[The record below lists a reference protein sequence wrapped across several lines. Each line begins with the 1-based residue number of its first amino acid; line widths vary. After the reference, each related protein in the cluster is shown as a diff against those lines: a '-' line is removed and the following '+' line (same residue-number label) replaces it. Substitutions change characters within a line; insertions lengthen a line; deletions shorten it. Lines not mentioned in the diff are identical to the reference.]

1 MTGDRRS
8 LDDLKREMR
17 TRYAALRRTAATAL
31 GDSVGERFAD
41 AFLAAITPDPGTV
54 VAGYWPI
61 NGEADIRPLLSHLD
75 ARGCVTALPEVVGR
89 GTSLCFRRWRPG
101 DPLEPGLFGTRQ
113 PPVTAPIV
121 SPTVV
126 LVPLLA
132 FDAGGGRLGY
142 GGGFYDRTLPV
153 LRAAGPLLAVGVA
166 YAAQRAEAIPT
177 DDHDQR
183 LDWILTEESAREAL
197 G

>member
-17 TRYAALRRTAATAL
+17 TRYAVLRRTAARAL

-41 AFLAAITPDPGTV
+41 AFLAAVTPSPGTV

-61 NGEADIRPLLSHLD
+61 NDEADIRPLLSRLD
-75 ARGCVTALPEVVGR
+75 ARGCVTALPEVVGQGAPLR
-89 GTSLCFRRWRPG
+89 FRRWREG

-113 PPVTAPIV
+113 PSANAPIV
-121 SPTVV
+121 SPTIV

-132 FDAGGGRLGY
+132 FDTRGGRLGY

-153 LRAAGPLLAVGVA
+153 LRAVGPLLAVGVA
-166 YAAQRAEAIPT
+166 YAAQRAETIPT

-183 LDWILTEESAREAL
+183 LDWILTEESAREAQ